1 MIYTNIS
8 YQNIIKMKFIS
19 FYYFFV
25 SLIVSF
31 WTSKLFI
38 NKFSNS
44 KLSKSKLN
52 DENRVQTNF
61 RNHIPIR
68 GGGIAFILS
77 IIIVNLPFVFHKGFN
92 SSMKLTLFC
101 LPLMIIGYLDDYKHI
116 PKHIRFLIQIFSSS
130 LIIFSS
136 PFLTRNISD
145 INIINILL
153 FIFLIIFIISVINF
167 INFTDGIDG
176 LVAGCMIINFT
187 TIAIIKDNSLFTI
200 VGALIGF
207 LIWNWSPAK
216 VFMGDIG
223 STFLGAFFCGILFYN
238 YELTE
243 SIPLILTASPL
254 LADALICLPRRYF
267 HGEPIFRKP
276 HKLHLYQ
283 RLEKSGWSHSK
294 ISLTYIIST
303 LILSLSFLFLGTIGL
318 SIFLSIEFIYAYY
331 LDQYVALNF
340 KEAI

>member
-1 MIYTNIS
+1 
-8 YQNIIKMKFIS
+8 MKFIS

-31 WTSKLFI
+31 WATKLFI

-77 IIIVNLPFVFHKGFN
+77 IIIVNLIFVFDEGFN
-92 SSMKLTLFC
+92 SILKLSLFC
-101 LPLMIIGYLDDYKHI
+101 LPLMIIGYFDDYKHI
-116 PKHIRFLIQIFSSS
+116 PKNIRFIIQILSSS
-130 LIIFSS
+130 LIIFSY
-136 PFLTRNISD
+136 PFVKFNLSE
-145 INIINILL
+145 INILEIFL
-153 FIFLIIFIISVINF
+153 CVFLIIFIVSVINF
-167 INFTDGIDG
+167 INFMDGIDG

-187 TIAIIKDNSLFTI
+187 TIAVMKNNHIFTI

-223 STFLGAFFCGILFYN
+223 STFLGAFFCGIIFYN
-238 YELTE
+238 YEFKE

-254 LADALICLPRRYF
+254 LADAFICLPRRYF
-267 HGEPIFRKP
+267 HGEPIFSKP

-283 RLEKSGWSHSK
+283 RLEKSGWSHSRVS
-294 ISLTYIIST
+294 ITYMIATI
-303 LILSLSFLFLGTIGL
+303 ILSLSFLFLGTIGL